1 MVIIVEFLKYITFIA
16 AGIDDSKAFRN
27 KYKTPLML

>member
-1 MVIIVEFLKYITFIA
+1 MVIIVEFLKYITFIG
-16 AGIDDSKAFRN
+16 AGIEGSKAFRN